1 MERILVGIDA
11 TRPAWEA
18 LTRAVLLAGRIAAR
32 LTVLLVLRP
41 AAAPPPGVR
50 RRVDLEI
57 EAAKASGVGVEFY
70 VAEGA
75 FAEEVIHAAGQ
86 FKTTLLVAPAPG
98 PPGEERSAE
107 AEAISHILNG
117 VDCRVEL
124 VSPKKNL

>member
-11 TRPAWEA
+11 AHPAWEA

-41 AAAPPPGVR
+41 SATPPPGVR
-50 RRVDLEI
+50 RRVELEI
-57 EAAKASGVGVEFY
+57 EAAKEAGVGVEFY
-70 VAEGA
+70 VAEGTY
-75 FAEEVIHAAGQ
+75 AEQVIHAAAE
-86 FKTTLLVAPAPG
+86 FKTTLLVAPAAG
-98 PPGEERSAE
+98 GDERGGE
-107 AEAISHILNG
+107 AEALGRILNG

>member
-11 TRPAWEA
+11 VHPAWEA
-18 LTRAVLLAGRIAAR
+18 LTRAVCLAGRIAAR

-50 RRVDLEI
+50 RRVELEI
-57 EAAKASGVGVEFY
+57 EGAKGSGVAVGFY

-75 FAEEVIHAAGQ
+75 YPEQVIHAAAE
-86 FKTTLLVAPAPG
+86 FKTTLLVAAAAA
-98 PPGEERSAE
+98 GEERGGE
-107 AEAISHILNG
+107 AEALGRILTG